1 MRRLP
6 TLTLLLLATLLAP
19 SAAHANRGYGAFEP
33 YEDLAVFQTT
43 DDGRELRSLTVRVQ
57 LDCADDSVDGAVF
70 DLRARRGALSPST
83 RGRSALVVKRGSLRG
98 KLTGRHGTRRNFY
111 EYTGTIVVSDV
122 RDDGARAKLSLLRTA
137 SLDSSDRCRFDGTL
151 RAERD
156 PGTLYVG
163 ATDDDEP
170 VMVRRTDDGAGV
182 EWLSGFGTD
191 CHPEGFMQGIHTND
205 LGLDAADDTFG
216 TEGLQAGPTFD
227 PFGTGEYEQ
236 SVAIGGQLESDRA
249 DGSFRMVANGDTGPA
264 ETCDTGTRRWRAI
277 SS

>member
-43 DDGRELRSLTVRVQ
+43 DDGRELRSLTMRVEMTC
-57 LDCADDSVDGAVF
+57 DDDHTYGWVADVKAS
-70 DLRARRGALSPST
+70 RGALSPST
-83 RGRSALVVKRGSLRG
+83 RGRNRLVVKRGSLRG
-98 KLTGRHGTRRNFY
+98 KLTGRFGTRRDY
-111 EYTGTIVVSDV
+111 AEYTATIAVSDV
-122 RDDGARAKLSLLRTA
+122 REDSARIKVSLLRTE
-137 SLDSSDRCRFDGTL
+137 SLDRSDRCRFDGTL

-156 PGTLYVG
+156 PGTLFVG

-170 VMVRRTDDGAGV
+170 VMVRRRGDGTGV

-191 CHPEGFMQGIHTND
+191 CDPEGFMQGIHTND
-205 LGLDAADDTFG
+205 LALADDADTFG
-216 TEGLQAGPTFD
+216 TEGLQAGAAFD

-236 SVAIGGQLESDRA
+236 AVQIAGRLESDRA
-249 DGSFRMVANGDTGPA
+249 SGTFRMLATGDTGPA
-264 ETCDTGTRRWRAI
+264 ESCDTGTRRWRAI